1 MVNMAVLLI
10 VCKIFSSIEIEKRH
24 CTVTVD
30 P

>member
-1 MVNMAVLLI
+1 MAVLLI

-24 CTVTVD
+24 CTITVD